1 MFENM
6 NDITIQM
13 ATISDFDGICHLAE
27 QVDQL
32 HVDLL
37 PEVFQSFEGS
47 ARTPDRIAHFVE
59 REDADIIIASL
70 GDYVIGCI
78 YIEKASYP
86 GYPMFRSHEYAQ
98 IDEMIVDLDHR
109 QKGIGG
115 LLLDSAKQWARD
127 HGLTFMQVNVWSKN
141 QLAKTFY
148 AKKGFKPI
156 TEKFEINL
164 DETQT

>member
-1 MFENM
+1 M
-6 NDITIQM
+6 
-13 ATISDFDGICHLAE
+13 
-27 QVDQL
+27 
-32 HVDLL
+32 
-37 PEVFQSFEGS
+37 
-47 ARTPDRIAHFVE
+47 
-59 REDADIIIASL
+59 
-70 GDYVIGCI
+70 
-78 YIEKASYP
+78 
-86 GYPMFRSHEYAQ
+86 
-98 IDEMIVDLDHR
+98 DLDHR